1 MTLRRKIIIGAIAT
15 ALVLALGAGVT
26 LSSRSSLPD
35 RSRAAVQSNA
45 DSDDRE
51 QLPEFTAR
59 LANGDAFS
67 SDDIKTPAVIHIFSS
82 WCEVCQW
89 EAPAFA
95 QLQRKY
101 RDLNFYF
108 VAVEDT
114 PKSAGAFMRDFGW
127 LDAPLIDDP
136 RRELEAEFSL
146 FGQPHT
152 IFVDRDRKIS
162 IHQGGGN
169 FGTLDALARRID

>member
-67 SDDIKTPAVIHIFSS
+67 SDDIKAPAVIHIFAS
-82 WCEVCQW
+82 WCSACQS

-95 QLQRKY
+95 QLQREH

-114 PKSAGAFMRDFGW
+114 PKSARKFMRDFGW
-127 LDAPLIDDP
+127 QDAPLIDDP